1 MSDTK
6 PYQESDKFVPEPTA
20 QFGTLDTS
28 GTAGVAHSRLEE
40 ITPVFD
46 VARKQEAKAAA
57 AALDPEDDSVPA
69 SLVILPDSDRTK
81 DEAVET
87 VKARAKAVEDD
98 EVTLLTERK
107 TLAQKQAEET
117 GDEAGQKADGQT
129 GSQGASGG
137 LDGSGTGTTKAE
149 PTSEASEAQDK
160 SAKPQG
166 TQAESSEAGDKGKT
180 PAKKAASSN
189 R

>member
-1 MSDTK
+1 MSDSK
-6 PYQESDKFVPEPTA
+6 YQENENFVPEPTA

-69 SLVILPDSDRTK
+69 SLVTLPDSNRTK

-87 VKARAKAVEDD
+87 VKARAKAADKD
-98 EVTLLTERK
+98 EVTLLSERK

-129 GSQGASGG
+129 GAQGASGG

-149 PTSEASEAQDK
+149 ASEAD
-160 SAKPQG
+160 
-166 TQAESSEAGDKGKT
+166 DKGKA
-180 PAKKAASSN
+180 PAKKAASSQK
-189 R
+189 

>member
-1 MSDTK
+1 MSDIK
-6 PYQESDKFVPEPTA
+6 YQENENFVPEPTA

-40 ITPVFD
+40 VTPVFD

-57 AALDPEDDSVPA
+57 RALDPEDTGVHE
-69 SLVILPDSDRTK
+69 SLVTLPDSNRTK
-81 DEAVET
+81 DEAVEA
-87 VKARAKAVEDD
+87 VRARAEAVEEE

-107 TLAQKQAEET
+107 TFAQKEAEKE
-117 GDEAGQKADGQT
+117 GDEAGQVADGRT

-149 PTSEASEAQDK
+149 ASEA
-160 SAKPQG
+160 
-166 TQAESSEAGDKGKT
+166 EDKGKT
-180 PAKKAASSN
+180 PAKKAESPKK
-189 R
+189 